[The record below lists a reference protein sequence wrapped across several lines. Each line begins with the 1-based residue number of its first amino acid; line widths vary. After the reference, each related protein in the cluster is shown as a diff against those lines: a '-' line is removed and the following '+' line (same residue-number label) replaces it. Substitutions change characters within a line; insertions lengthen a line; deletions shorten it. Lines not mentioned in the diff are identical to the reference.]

1 MPRNKLSPLDIKIR
15 TEISNNLKK
24 YSRGITQVS
33 LSEKTGIPVST
44 LSGYFAKRSTP
55 NAGSLQKIA
64 EALGVNKSDL
74 DPRFAD
80 DEFFSKKD
88 IPNIVSIYERLTPER
103 QQNVY
108 NYADNQ
114 LREQNNTI
122 VRMPRTQIKLLG
134 AVSAG
139 TGEELQDDTTEVD
152 YTGTVPEYDYALQVN
167 GDSMEPLF
175 TDQQI
180 IFVKYSEEAF
190 NGQIVIAY
198 VDGKAYVKKYHCN
211 GAKCE
216 LVSLNSKYEPID
228 VSGNENF
235 KIKGVV
241 VL

>member
-1 MPRNKLSPLDIKIR
+1 MNLSQNIKRLRKSHGYTQKDLASILKVKPTSISAWESGRNKPLMDKI
-15 TEISNNLKK
+15 TIMSTLF
-24 YSRGITQVS
+24 G
-33 LSEKTGIPVST
+33 VST
-44 LSGYFAKRSTP
+44 SELVGDTFYK
-55 NAGSLQKIA
+55 N
-64 EALGVNKSDL
+64 
-74 DPRFAD
+74 
-80 DEFFSKKD
+80 D
-88 IPNIVSIYERLTPER
+88 INDIYNQLNPDR

-122 VRMPRTQIKLLG
+122 VRIPRTQIKLLG

-152 YTGTVPEYDYALQVN
+152 YTGTVPQYDYALQVN

-211 GAKCE
+211 EAKCE
-216 LVSLNSKYEPID
+216 LVSLNSKYDPID

>member
-1 MPRNKLSPLDIKIR
+1 MNLSQNIKRLRKSHGYTQKDLASILKVKPTSISAWESGRNKPLMDKI
-15 TEISNNLKK
+15 TIMSTLF
-24 YSRGITQVS
+24 G
-33 LSEKTGIPVST
+33 VST
-44 LSGYFAKRSTP
+44 SELVGDTFYK
-55 NAGSLQKIA
+55 N
-64 EALGVNKSDL
+64 
-74 DPRFAD
+74 
-80 DEFFSKKD
+80 D
-88 IPNIVSIYERLTPER
+88 INDIYNQLNPDR

-152 YTGTVPEYDYALQVN
+152 YTGTVPQYDYALQVN

-211 GAKCE
+211 EAKCE
-216 LVSLNSKYEPID
+216 LVSLNSKYDPID

>member
-1 MPRNKLSPLDIKIR
+1 MNLSQNIKRLRKSHGYTQKDLASILKVKPTSISAWESGRNKPLMDKI
-15 TEISNNLKK
+15 TIMSNLF
-24 YSRGITQVS
+24 G
-33 LSEKTGIPVST
+33 VST
-44 LSGYFAKRSTP
+44 SELVGDTFYK
-55 NAGSLQKIA
+55 N
-64 EALGVNKSDL
+64 
-74 DPRFAD
+74 
-80 DEFFSKKD
+80 D
-88 IPNIVSIYERLTPER
+88 INDIYNQLNPDR

-108 NYADNQ
+108 NYAENQ
-114 LREQNNTI
+114 LKEQNNTI

-211 GAKCE
+211 EAKCE
-216 LVSLNSKYEPID
+216 LVSLNSKYGPID

>member
-1 MPRNKLSPLDIKIR
+1 MNLSQNIKRLRKSHGYTQKDLASILKVKPTSISAWESGRNKPLMDKI
-15 TEISNNLKK
+15 TIMSTLF
-24 YSRGITQVS
+24 G
-33 LSEKTGIPVST
+33 VST
-44 LSGYFAKRSTP
+44 SELVGDTFYK
-55 NAGSLQKIA
+55 N
-64 EALGVNKSDL
+64 
-74 DPRFAD
+74 
-80 DEFFSKKD
+80 D
-88 IPNIVSIYERLTPER
+88 INDIYNQLNPDR

-139 TGEELQDDTTEVD
+139 TGEELQDDTAEVD
-152 YTGTVPEYDYALQVN
+152 YTGTVPQYDYALQVN

-211 GAKCE
+211 EAKCE
-216 LVSLNSKYEPID
+216 LVSLNSKYDPID

>member
-1 MPRNKLSPLDIKIR
+1 MNLSQNIKRLRKSHGYTQKDLASILKVKPTSISAWESGRNKPLMDKI
-15 TEISNNLKK
+15 TIMSTLF
-24 YSRGITQVS
+24 G
-33 LSEKTGIPVST
+33 VST
-44 LSGYFAKRSTP
+44 SELVGDTFYK
-55 NAGSLQKIA
+55 N
-64 EALGVNKSDL
+64 
-74 DPRFAD
+74 
-80 DEFFSKKD
+80 D
-88 IPNIVSIYERLTPER
+88 INDIYNQLNPDR

-190 NGQIVIAY
+190 NGQIIIAY

-216 LVSLNSKYEPID
+216 LVSLNSKYDPID

>member
-1 MPRNKLSPLDIKIR
+1 MNLSQNIKRLRKSHGYTQKDLASILKVKPTSISAWESGRNNPLMDKI
-15 TEISNNLKK
+15 TLMSTLF
-24 YSRGITQVS
+24 G
-33 LSEKTGIPVST
+33 VST
-44 LSGYFAKRSTP
+44 SELVGDTFYK
-55 NAGSLQKIA
+55 N
-64 EALGVNKSDL
+64 
-74 DPRFAD
+74 
-80 DEFFSKKD
+80 D
-88 IPNIVSIYERLTPER
+88 INDIYNQLNPDR

-114 LREQNNTI
+114 LKEQNNTI

-152 YTGTVPEYDYALQVN
+152 YTGIIPDYDYALQVN

-180 IFVKYSEEAF
+180 IFVKYAEEAF

-198 VDGKAYVKKYHCN
+198 VDGKAYVKKYHRTEYSCQ
-211 GAKCE
+211 
-216 LVSLNSKYEPID
+216 LVSLNDKYDPID
-228 VSGNENF
+228 VSYDKSF